1 MCRSYGARRLVGG
14 VRLCSLLAMLMI
26 GCAKGGNTDTVAV
39 SGKVTYNGQPVEGA
53 TVTFAS
59 TDSGTPGAGMTAAD
73 GSYKLTVKPG
83 SYAAMVSK
91 FEVPVISPEQPSA
104 EVEPKQLLPA
114 KYRSPTE
121 SPLKFEVKKGDA
133 NVFDLPLTD

>member
-1 MCRSYGARRLVGG
+1 MYRSWGAQFLVSSF
-14 VRLCSLLAMLMI
+14 RLCSLLAVLAF
-26 GCAKGGNTDTVAV
+26 GCAKGGDTDTLLV

-59 TDSGTPGAGMTAAD
+59 TESGTPGAGMTAAD
-73 GSYKLTVKPG
+73 GGYKLRVKPG
-83 SYAAMVSK
+83 SYAAMVTK
-91 FEVPVISPEQPSA
+91 FEVPVISAEQPGA

-114 KYRSPTE
+114 KYRSNME

-133 NVFDLPLTD
+133 NVYDLPLTD